1 MTRDVPLS
9 EGDVNVSP
17 ARAEWRAGLSEQAR
31 AALDEDERYFLRQ
44 SLSTPC
50 LTEIVRAE
58 GAWLTDVDGRRILDF
73 HGNSVHQL
81 GHGHP
86 RVVEAIRREMETL
99 PFCTAP
105 LFQPDRDGARPSA
118 GRNGAGGARQDSVRA
133 ERIGGGRHGAEARA
147 LRHRPA
153 QDAVV
158 LGFVPRRDAR
168 RDRRRR
174 RSSVPPRPRADD
186 SGRRTP
192 AAARPRA
199 PLLRRRSSVRPPRRL
214 HRLFARRSGRRRGA
228 DRRAAALDDGHAR
241 RRPNS
246 GRACASPARGTGR
259 C

>member
-17 ARAEWRAGLSEQAR
+17 ARAAWRAPLERQAR

-86 RVVEAIRREMETL
+86 RVVEAIRREMETPALL
-99 PFCTAP
+99 PPP
-105 LFQPDRDGARPSA
+105 LFEPDRDGACPSA

-147 LRHRPA
+147 LRHRPP

-158 LGFVPRRDAR
+158 LGFVPRR
-168 RDRRRR
+168 R
-174 RSSVPPRPRADD
+174 RSTRSA
-186 SGRRTP
+186 S
-192 AAARPRA
+192 AAKRC
-199 PLLRRRSSVRPPRRL
+199 S
-214 HRLFARRSGRRRGA
+214 
-228 DRRAAALDDGHAR
+228 AAALGPMIPGAEHLPPLDLAR
-241 RRPNS
+241 RFFGDDDRS
-246 GRACASPARGTGR
+246 IASPTSSIIRSTSRATSRR
-259 C
+259 